1 MRNSRLGFFVKFQ
14 LIETEACPSAWRKI
28 GPDSGFAHRETNDA
42 SGCIHILCLAV
53 HRPFQKLET
62 AAVV

>member
-1 MRNSRLGFFVKFQ
+1 MRNFRLGFFVKFQ
-14 LIETEACPSAWRKI
+14 LIETEAWANPES
-28 GPDSGFAHRETNDA
+28 GPIFRQAEGNRETNDA
-42 SGCIHILCLAV
+42 SGCICLAV